1 MDDGR
6 LELDIGV
13 VRRRFA
19 RVAARYDQAALLQR
33 EVGQRMAAR
42 LDYVKMQPRRV
53 LDVGCGTGRDLEA
66 LGERYP
72 GAERV
77 GCDFVLPMLQMA
89 RGRAPWFKRALPWL
103 AARQPY
109 WVCGDVLRLP
119 VRSNSIGLVWSNLM
133 LQWVNDPMAAI
144 SEMRRVL
151 EVGGLLMFSTLGP
164 DTLHEM
170 RAAFA
175 AVDAS
180 PHVHRFIDM
189 HDIGDMLV
197 AAGFSEPVADMEV
210 IRLTYAGLDGLLLD
224 LRANGATNA
233 TAGRAHDYISRKRLA
248 RLKAGYEAQRR
259 EGRLPA
265 TFEIVYGHAWK
276 PQSFTT
282 KDGRSLVALDTL
294 RARA

>member
-1 MDDGR
+1 MEDGR
-6 LELDIGV
+6 FELDIGV

-19 RVAARYDQAALLQR
+19 HAAARYDEVALLQR

-42 LDYVKMQPRRV
+42 LDYVKINPRRI
-53 LDVGCGTGRDLEA
+53 LDIGCGTGRDLEA
-66 LGERYP
+66 LGARYP

-77 GCDFVLPMLQMA
+77 GCDFALPMLQVA
-89 RGRAPWFKRALPWL
+89 RGCVPWFKRALPWL
-103 AARQPY
+103 AARQTC

-119 VRSNSIGLVWSNLM
+119 VCSNSIGLVWSNLM
-133 LQWVNDPMAAI
+133 LEWVSDPLLAI

-164 DTLHEM
+164 DTLSEM

-175 AVDAS
+175 AVDDS

-197 AAGFSEPVADMEV
+197 AAGFAEPVVDMEV
-210 IRLTYAGLDGLLLD
+210 IRLTYAALDDLLLD

-233 TAGRAHDYISRKRLA
+233 ITSGTRKPISRTRLP
-248 RLKAGYEAQRR
+248 RLKATYEAQRR

-276 PQSFTT
+276 PRSRTT
-282 KDGRSLVALDTL
+282 KDGRTLVSLDTL
-294 RARA
+294 RART